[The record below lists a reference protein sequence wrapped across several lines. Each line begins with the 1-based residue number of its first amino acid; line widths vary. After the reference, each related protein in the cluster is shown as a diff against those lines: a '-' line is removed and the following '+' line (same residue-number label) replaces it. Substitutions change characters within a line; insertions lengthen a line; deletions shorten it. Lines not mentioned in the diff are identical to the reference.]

1 VWVVPL
7 FYVPGAVGS
16 AAFSAPCSYVV
27 VVFGLDLLSCREC
40 VGAYL
45 WVVLYVMGL
54 GSDVIGLVQ
63 IVLTRLKV

>member
-1 VWVVPL
+1 MWVVSL
-7 FYVPGAVGS
+7 FSVPGAMGS
-16 AAFSAPCSYVV
+16 AASSAPCSYVV
-27 VVFGLDLLSCREC
+27 VVFGLDLLLCREC

-63 IVLTRLKV
+63 FVLTMLRV